1 MVNKKVQRIK
11 LIIAIVVVIIVGII
25 VFLRIDNYNK
35 YGEKNMPYSISK
47 IAIISTA
54 RQLGNENEKPI
65 EETTSIWNFDVVQ
78 NNDLYIE
85 IKNDRDEKNKIKRV
99 SIENI
104 EITEKPSK
112 GNLKIFM
119 PNSTDGA
126 RYTYEDDFEVNTS
139 LTYGGAD
146 ESSFKDLKINKN
158 GGIISISFANKEL
171 GAYSSGEDTEIP
183 YDGRMLSKLGITSE
197 DVKSKVA
204 FDLVIELEDGKTY
217 AGRIDLDLNCEG
229 LVENGTTKQEI
240 TDFSNVIFKRR

>member
-1 MVNKKVQRIK
+1 VVNKKVQRIK
-11 LIIAIVVVIIVGII
+11 LIVAIVVVIIAGII
-25 VFLRIDNYNK
+25 VFFRIHNYNK

-47 IAIISTA
+47 IAIVSTA
-54 RQLGNENEKPI
+54 RQLGSENEKPI

-85 IKNDRDEKNKIKRV
+85 IKNDRDEKNKIKSV

-104 EITEKPSK
+104 EITENPSK
-112 GNLKIFM
+112 GNLKVFM

-126 RYTYEDDFEVNTS
+126 RYTYADDFEVNTS
-139 LTYGGAD
+139 LTYKGAD
-146 ESSFKDLKINKN
+146 ESNFKNLELNRD
-158 GGIISISFANKEL
+158 GGIISISFANRDL
-171 GAYSSGEDTEIP
+171 GTYESGEDTEIT
-183 YDGRMLSKLGITSE
+183 YDGRMLSKLGITSDE
-197 DVKSKVA
+197 VKSKVA

-217 AGRIDLDLNCEG
+217 VGRIKLDINCDG